1 MCLVENR
8 RNFLSG
14 NSVREGDIFLV
25 DKDPVNIVVPNPNR
39 LDPDICRKRKKTQ
52 IKPKN
57 LSLGEVDV
65 QKR

>member
-25 DKDPVNIVVPNPNR
+25 DRDPVKIVVPNFR
-39 LDPDICRKRKKTQ
+39 IGWIQIFFRKGKKWL
-52 IKPKN
+52 IKKERN
-57 LSLGEVDV
+57 
-65 QKR
+65 

>member
-25 DKDPVNIVVPNPNR
+25 DRGPGQHCSSEIPNWVDPNPKS
-39 LDPDICRKRKKTQ
+39 RKEKMADKNEKKLNT
-52 IKPKN
+52 I
-57 LSLGEVDV
+57 
-65 QKR
+65 